1 MLLDIV
7 AKSLY
12 SEKEVSALYFPFE
25 IHLCVPNAGVAL
37 HVPEGLCLE
46 RHLRT
51 LDLSVQRNVM
61 VSSPHQNFRAW
72 YEDQRV
78 EVV

>member
-12 SEKEVSALYFPFE
+12 SEKEVSDLYFPNA

-51 LDLSVQRNVM
+51 LDLSVK
-61 VSSPHQNFRAW
+61 
-72 YEDQRV
+72 
-78 EVV
+78 